1 MLRIVVLNPKGGSGK
16 TTIATNLASYY
27 AVRSMKTVLVD
38 YDPQASSTRWLKKR
52 QVNQPPIHGIT
63 AFERNNRTTRSFH
76 MRIAPETER
85 VVSDTPAALTAQ
97 ELPELTRG
105 SDAILVPV
113 LPSDIDIHACS
124 KVIDRIG
131 VIANRVKRQT
141 LMYQSLIRF
150 LSTLQIPIVATIRD
164 SQNYI
169 KAAELGVGIH
179 EMKPYLVRDDLEQ
192 WDSLIQWLEQR
203 TLAAPKPGE
212 PGVAL
217 VDGPLGE
224 PAAVPSS

>member
-1 MLRIVVLNPKGGSGK
+1 
-16 TTIATNLASYY
+16 
-27 AVRSMKTVLVD
+27 
-38 YDPQASSTRWLKKR
+38 
-52 QVNQPPIHGIT
+52 
-63 AFERNNRTTRSFH
+63 
-76 MRIAPETER
+76 
-85 VVSDTPAALTAQ
+85 
-97 ELPELTRG
+97 
-105 SDAILVPV
+105 
-113 LPSDIDIHACS
+113 
-124 KVIDRIG
+124 

-192 WDSLIQWLEQR
+192 WDSLILWLESRMLVAPQPGAPE
-203 TLAAPKPGE
+203 AALMEE
-212 PGVAL
+212 PVA
-217 VDGPLGE
+217 V